1 MKAGR
6 QVAKAVLVL
15 CIGTAGA
22 MPLAANAQAQ
32 AKADDWQFRAT
43 LYGWFPGLSGT
54 TEFRSGTGGPT
65 INVNSKDLIENLKFA
80 FMGNFQ
86 AQKGELGVFADVFYA
101 DVGDD
106 KVGTR
111 DFTIHGQVPGSA
123 AANLSLDVKTT
134 IFTLAG
140 TYAAVQRPDYTMQ
153 VLAGARA
160 LKLDQTLNWAVTAGA
175 GSLPPGS
182 RSGTSDVDA
191 TNWDAIIGAA
201 GRYSFGDDRR
211 WFVPYYIDI
220 GAGNS
225 RFTWQTI
232 LGLGYSFGW
241 GDVIAAW
248 RYTDYDFKSG
258 DPVQSL
264 TLQGPAIGVSFKW

>member
-1 MKAGR
+1 MKTEQRLAKTA
-6 QVAKAVLVL
+6 VALCLGAV
-15 CIGTAGA
+15 GA
-22 MPLAANAQAQ
+22 LPLAVQAQ
-32 AKADDWQFRAT
+32 AKPDDWQFRAA

-54 TEFRSGTGGPT
+54 TEFPSGAGGPS
-65 INVNSKDLIENLKFA
+65 INVNSKDLIEGLKMA

-86 AQKGELGVFADVFYA
+86 AQKGELGIFADMFYA

-106 KVGTR
+106 KYGTR
-111 DFTIHGQVPGSA
+111 DFTIHGRVPGSA
-123 AANLSLDVKTT
+123 TANLSLDVKTT
-134 IFTLAG
+134 LFTLAG
-140 TYAAVQRPDYTMQ
+140 TYSVVQRPEYSMQ
-153 VLAGARA
+153 VLAGARM
-160 LKLDQTLNWAVTAGA
+160 LKLDQTLDWAITAGA
-175 GSLPPGS
+175 GSALAG
-182 RSGTSDVDA
+182 RNGTADVDA

-211 WFVPYYIDI
+211 WFVPYYLDI

-258 DPVQSL
+258 DTVQSL